1 MDINNIF
8 NEFINQM
15 SLCSMNQRLSLKIIE
30 SQRDNIL
37 NQYKSIIES
46 KEYDKPLF
54 IDIMSFYLWENNKLF
69 QYEKTETT
77 LKSLFEHLQ
86 YYHNKLY
93 QWILS
98 NAFEIYEDFLKKIA
112 EYMREYNFKLD
123 NNDNS
128 ASRIL
133 KKLRNILV
141 EYERLESNV
150 IKETPKEILH
160 ELICQ
165 FGKPILSIDEIIKK
179 NKNKLFKKINNKFTL
194 ALIEEF
200 RHIIVHNNG
209 KIDDKNEF
217 LKKLL
222 INIGLYNNGNYN
234 KDYEEYFNSY
244 FIMEKNPNEISLLE
258 IKETE
263 ITSIDT
269 LDNLINVLNNSAY
282 YIYKE
287 ITKLKI

>member
-1 MDINNIF
+1 
-8 NEFINQM
+8 
-15 SLCSMNQRLSLKIIE
+15 MNQRLSLKIIE